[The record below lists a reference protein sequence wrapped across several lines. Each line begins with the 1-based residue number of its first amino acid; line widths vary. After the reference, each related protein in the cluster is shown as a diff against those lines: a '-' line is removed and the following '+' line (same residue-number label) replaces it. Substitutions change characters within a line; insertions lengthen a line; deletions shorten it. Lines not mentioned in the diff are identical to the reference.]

1 MTRKLPIGFAAV
13 ALAAVSLIGSSAA
26 DAQRIASTSISRPSS
41 VMQSRPVHSAR
52 PVNRRH
58 RANAFTSG
66 NFSGGGANGFGFGAS
81 SPMTLQQL
89 LDPVPPPGFDYAYL
103 SAIDS
108 ELAVKSFID
117 PVTQLRLAAAERVL
131 RDTGGFGGSG
141 FYLLG
146 GGGYYLPDETDQPPQ
161 QQSQQPQI
169 IVLQQAPANQEEA
182 AQSEPEAEPEGALLP
197 DVGQFTLVLRNGSQ
211 IQAVAFTRSN
221 DRIIYITAEGN
232 RRAIPISDLDS
243 DATVRI
249 NEERGTP
256 LSFPL

>member
-1 MTRKLPIGFAAV
+1 
-13 ALAAVSLIGSSAA
+13 
-26 DAQRIASTSISRPSS
+26 
-41 VMQSRPVHSAR
+41 
-52 PVNRRH
+52 
-58 RANAFTSG
+58 
-66 NFSGGGANGFGFGAS
+66 
-81 SPMTLQQL
+81 MTLQQL